1 SVVQGAACCALF
13 LFGGAGECPEI
24 VRNCLKCG
32 LLHSDPAV
40 VGRKSGSPKSAH
52 ADICTI
58 IMPDKEKTLRT
69 TRVRSV
75 LSGDGAE
82 VY

>member
-1 SVVQGAACCALF
+1 
-13 LFGGAGECPEI
+13 
-24 VRNCLKCG
+24 
-32 LLHSDPAV
+32 LHSDLVV